1 LLVLLPPSKCG
12 GDIFLLAFFRPATKK
27 DYKPVAVFAEVNP
40 VTRTKINSVLVN
52 TGPNPLG
59 IRILI

>member
-40 VTRTKINSVLVN
+40 VLVN